1 MVRGAFLATKLT
13 RFLILEIAYY
23 FSKMNRIDRISAI
36 LIQLQSRRIVKAA
49 DIAERF
55 VISLRTVYRDV
66 NTLIEAGVPIIGEAG
81 VGYSIMEGYRL
92 PPVMFTKE
100 EATAFL
106 TAEKFVEKLTDAT
119 TIDNYQSA
127 MYKIKAVLRSTEK
140 NMLED
145 MEQHIE
151 VLNSRRRQPMEA
163 GRDALQ
169 PILNGIVGKNIL
181 SIDYFA
187 LHSQEQTTRKVEP
200 VGIFFS
206 MGNWHLIGYCRLRND
221 YRDFRV
227 DRIKK
232 LRITDECFDQQ
243 HPTLKEYLAQITNR
257 EKELHKIVLRVKKEQ
272 ARWLTEAKYYNGFV
286 AELENDET
294 VEMTFL
300 TECTEMFARWYL
312 SFGDTA
318 QIISPDDMREKVQA
332 LIDKI
337 LKNLNQP
344 EPVIA

>member
-1 MVRGAFLATKLT
+1 
-13 RFLILEIAYY
+13 
-23 FSKMNRIDRISAI
+23 MNRIDRISAI

-49 DIAERF
+49 DIAGRF
-55 VISLRTVYRDV
+55 DISLRTVYRDV

-92 PPVMFTKE
+92 PPVMFTQE
-100 EATAFL
+100 EAVAFL
-106 TAEKFVEKLTDAT
+106 TAEKIVEKLTDT
-119 TIDNYQSA
+119 GTIDNYQSA

-151 VLNSRRRQPMEA
+151 VLNSRRRRPPEA

-169 PILNGIVGKNIL
+169 PILNGIANKHIL
-181 SIDYFA
+181 AVDYFA
-187 LHSQEQTTRKVEP
+187 QHSQEQTSRKVEP

-206 MGNWHLIGYCRLRND
+206 EGYWHMIAFCRLRND

-232 LRITDECFDQQ
+232 LRVTDECFEQQ

-257 EKELHKIVLRVKKEQ
+257 EKKLYKVVLRVHKKE
-272 ARWLTEAKYYNGFV
+272 ARWLTEAKYYNGFI
-286 AELENDET
+286 AELENEET
-294 VEMTFL
+294 IEMTFL

-312 SFGDTA
+312 SFGDRA
-318 QIISPDDMREKVQA
+318 QIVSPDDLRERVQT
-332 LIDKI
+332 LINEI
-337 LKNLNQP
+337 LKNVAQP
-344 EPVIA
+344 EPVST